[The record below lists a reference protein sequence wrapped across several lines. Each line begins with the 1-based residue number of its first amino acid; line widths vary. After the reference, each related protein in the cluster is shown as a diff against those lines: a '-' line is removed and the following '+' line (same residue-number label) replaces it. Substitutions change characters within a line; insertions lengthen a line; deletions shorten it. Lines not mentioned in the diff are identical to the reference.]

1 MKFFITT
8 VLIYIGFVSGPV
20 AEEIEFTDIDG
31 ITIYCDY
38 HAGDSNAPLILH
50 HHQAGWNARGEYGEI
65 TARLVDNGFNVLAV
79 DARGGGNRDGVLNR
93 TLDAL
98 GINRLPFC
106 EVLPDV
112 VSTLKYA

>member
-1 MKFFITT
+1 
-8 VLIYIGFVSGPV
+8 
-20 AEEIEFTDIDG
+20 
-31 ITIYCDY
+31 
-38 HAGDSNAPLILH
+38 
-50 HHQAGWNARGEYGEI
+50 
-65 TARLVDNGFNVLAV
+65 LVDNGFNVLAV
-79 DARGGGNRDGVLNR
+79 DARGSNRDGVPNR